1 MSDKPLTANTQDL
14 ANTEYDAEIR
24 GRGAAERQPSHSADS
39 EALSPPPESS
49 PVDQLRQS
57 TEQGAIPE
65 RGADV

>member
-14 ANTEYDAEIR
+14 ANTEYDAELR
-24 GRGAAERQPSHSADS
+24 GRVAAKRQPSPSAAS
-39 EALSPPPESS
+39 EALSLPPESS

-65 RGADV
+65 READV